1 MPKQPTQGIEALLPA
16 DTVVDLGLLPAQIG
30 FSLRRAQTVLAR
42 DFQRALAEH
51 DIRQA
56 QFSVLEVIARNP
68 GLRQTQ
74 VSFSL
79 GMKTTNFVPL
89 LDELER
95 RGLAA
100 RRAIPGDR
108 RARGLFL
115 TPSGQELLVRLRQLA
130 DEHEA
135 RFTARIGTE
144 GKAQLLGLLR
154 RLGDAE

>member
-1 MPKQPTQGIEALLPA
+1 MPQPPA
-16 DTVVDLGLLPAQIG
+16 PEDAVVDLGSLPAQIG
-30 FSLRRAQTVLAR
+30 YALRRAQTALAR
-42 DFQRALAEH
+42 DLQRAMAEH
-51 DIRQA
+51 DIRPA
-56 QFSVLEVIARNP
+56 QFSVLEVIGRNP

-74 VSFSL
+74 VSFAF

-89 LDELER
+89 LDQLER

-115 TPSGQELLVRLRQLA
+115 TPHGNDLLARLRQLA
-130 DEHEA
+130 DAHEA
-135 RFTARIGTE
+135 RFTARIGAD

-154 RLGDAE
+154 RLSDAE